1 MSQLSVAECNNIHYL
16 FLGWKSR
23 DSVPKLVDEYL
34 NKKIMLDE
42 FVTHSMPFEKIND
55 AFDLLHSGKR
65 FVDKFVHEYSMQI
78 P

>member
-1 MSQLSVAECNNIHYL
+1 MCQQLSVAYHYIHS

-42 FVTHSMPFEKIND
+42 FVTHSMPFENINE
-55 AFDLLHSGKR
+55 AFDLMHSGKR
-65 FVDKFVHEYSMQI
+65 FVYKSSR
-78 P
+78 

>member
-1 MSQLSVAECNNIHYL
+1 MSQLSVAECNNIRYL